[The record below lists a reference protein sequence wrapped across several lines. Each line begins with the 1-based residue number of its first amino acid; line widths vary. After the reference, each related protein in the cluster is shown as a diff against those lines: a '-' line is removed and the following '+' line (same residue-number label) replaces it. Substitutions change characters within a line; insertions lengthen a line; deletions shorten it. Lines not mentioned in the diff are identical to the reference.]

1 MTPIPPNQSLAFYR
15 QLCDKSFWHFVK
27 LVGGSV
33 KQGEI
38 INATIHL
45 PLCQFWQDD
54 SVKRKS
60 IFMPRGWLKSTIFTM
75 WGAIW
80 RYLQDP
86 NVRIL
91 IVSQNA
97 ELANRFL
104 YFIQKQLLS
113 NQILRKLYADRLNQ
127 VDNGWVKSHR
137 WSQTYLDLP
146 RNLDAKEPTIT
157 SIGMGGAAQSGH
169 YDFIFVDDPVGAK
182 HIDSPVE
189 LEKVLRW
196 QDNSAELLINP
207 NYSAPDSSQI
217 VLVCTFWGPADYGSY
232 VMEKSPEYHWRIVPA
247 LKDET
252 HVDTERVKWIQSPV
266 SAHNESNW
274 NNPPDE
280 RYTTEYY
287 AAMRDNPE
295 LQALFF
301 SQHQNDPLRA
311 LGLTKFE
318 RGWIRYFHFSEE
330 NDGEKY
336 VVCEKDDGSDG
347 EKFPLK
353 SIPLYGIIDPG
364 GFADTK
370 LLKKGSRNAIVIA
383 GQAVGSIRKFVIY
396 TSAEKMRKPSEFMEK
411 IFSAHQTFSPKAW
424 SVEVYGPQK
433 YIFFDILEERKK
445 RAIHFPV
452 FPLPMDV
459 RKGVKDG
466 DIQTLLSP
474 FSNGEVYIH
483 RSMKALIG
491 EICAYPGGLTCDLID
506 CLGKLARYRW
516 TRHKVENPKW
526 KLGNTEGSLGSRN
539 PITGY

>member
-169 YDFIFVDDPVGAK
+169 YDFIFIDDPVGSK

-189 LEKVLRW
+189 LEKVFRW
-196 QDNSAELLINP
+196 HDNTPELLINP
-207 NYSAPDSSQI
+207 NPMSPDGSQI
-217 VLVCTFWGPADYGSY
+217 IIVCTFWGPGDYGSY
-232 VMEKSPEYHWRIVPA
+232 VREKDPNFQWRIVPC
-247 LKDET
+247 LKDDT
-252 HVDTERVKWIQSPV
+252 LVDDGNVKWVQSPL
-266 SAHNESNW
+266 SAHMESNW

-280 RYTTEYY
+280 KYTTEYY
-287 AAMRDNPE
+287 LAMM
-295 LQALFF
+295 
-301 SQHQNDPLRA
+301 NDPEQQQKFWAQHMNNPTRA
-311 LGLTKFE
+311 LGLTKFDKS
-318 RGWIRYFHFSEE
+318 WMRYYHFETIE
-330 NDGEKY
+330 DEQW
-336 VVCEKDDGSDG
+336 VVCEKDNGTDG
-347 EKFPLK
+347 EKFKLK
-353 SIPLYGIIDPG
+353 SIPLRGIVDPG
-364 GFADTK
+364 GFAETK
-370 LLKKGSRNAIVIA
+370 LMKKGSRNAIVIA
-383 GQAVGSIRKFVIY
+383 GQPLTSIKKFVIY
-396 TSAEKMRKPSEFMEK
+396 TSAEKMRKPSEFLDK
-411 IFSAHQTFSPKAW
+411 LFAAHATFAPKAW
-424 SVEVYGPQK
+424 EVEVYGPQR
-433 YIFFDILEERKK
+433 YIFYDILEERKK
-445 RAIHFPV
+445 RAVHLPV
-452 FPLPMDV
+452 YPLPMDV
-459 RKGVKDG
+459 SKKVKEG
-466 DIQTLLSP
+466 DIQTLINP
-474 FSNGEVYIH
+474 MANGEIYIH

-491 EICAYPGGLTCDLID
+491 EIVAYPGGLTVDLID
-506 CLGKLARYRW
+506 CLGKLCRYHFLR
-516 TRHKVENPKW
+516 RPLVDPKRMFANAPTADV
-526 KLGNTEGSLGSRN
+526 GRN
-539 PITGY
+539 SITGY